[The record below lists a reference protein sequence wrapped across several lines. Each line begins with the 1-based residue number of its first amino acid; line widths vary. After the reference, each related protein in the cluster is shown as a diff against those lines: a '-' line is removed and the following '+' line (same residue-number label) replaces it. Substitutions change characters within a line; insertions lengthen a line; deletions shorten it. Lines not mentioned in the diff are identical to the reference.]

1 MFQQVAQFDAGVN
14 GPFNDKTTPTQQS
27 FIESTIQ
34 SAADAATDVS
44 SQAAANGIRYQGV
57 QNAIDQL
64 QASSAV
70 YQNFVSD
77 IQDVDIAQALAKLN
91 QNQVALQAT
100 FQMTAKL
107 NQMSLLDYLPT

>member
-1 MFQQVAQFDAGVN
+1 M
-14 GPFNDKTTPTQQS
+14 
-27 FIESTIQ
+27 
-34 SAADAATDVS
+34 
-44 SQAAANGIRYQGV
+44 
-57 QNAIDQL
+57 

-107 NQMSLLDYLPT
+107 NQMYLLVYLPT